1 MTATEKPT
9 DVKQALVD
17 GVGGPMGMLYT
28 ALPVVVF
35 VTAVPF
41 LPLMVA
47 IGVALAAALVLTGVR
62 VLRGERLSS
71 ALGGVI
77 AIAAAGGVA
86 ALTGSA
92 KDFFLIGIWASLAGA
107 VVVLASMLVGR
118 PLTGVIWS
126 LFHGGGNTWRR
137 NRSALRAHYLASLA
151 VLAVF
156 AARFVVK
163 EWLYLEDATGWL
175 AFAKIA
181 MGTPLTALAALVVL
195 WAFRH
200 TTKVVESMAS
210 PPQPVR

>member
-1 MTATEKPT
+1 MTDKPT

-41 LPLMVA
+41 LPLMAA

-107 VVVLASMLVGR
+107 IVMLVSMLVGR
-118 PLTGVIWS
+118 PLTGVIWN
-126 LFHGGGNTWRR
+126 LLHGGDKPWRR

-151 VLAVF
+151 VTAVF

-163 EWLYLEDATGWL
+163 EYLYLADSTGWL

-200 TTKVVESMAS
+200 TTKRITPS
-210 PPQPVR
+210 